1 MANNV
6 SIATKPL
13 VYSAFR
19 YINNKVW
26 NALAEYVDN
35 SFQSFED
42 HEESLSKINPDGNV
56 RVSID
61 IDFEN
66 DTITIEDNAFGITEE
81 NYQRAFEL
89 ANIPLDASGLNEFGM
104 GMKVSSIWLC
114 DVWKVETSAY
124 GEEVKKTM
132 LFDLKEVVDKQE
144 TELPVIVEPTNSDE
158 HYTRITLSKLSL
170 NKPTSRQLTHIK
182 KHLASIYTKHI
193 REGKLNLIVN
203 GEAMEYQELKVL
215 KAPYYKTPNGEEIE
229 WRQEIDFEA
238 PSPKGGSYK
247 AKGFVALLE
256 TMSTSTDN
264 GFLLFRRGRV
274 IGTSYDDKYRPEFL
288 CGQVGSPR
296 YKRIFGEIY
305 LEGFDVSFTK
315 NSFQEDADFNSFL
328 LMLRDKLL
336 GDKNFDIFGQ
346 AQNYIKPKT
355 QKEKKLVGQK
365 LIKQIAESIS
375 QTKELG
381 KPVPVKESE
390 ETSEE
395 GKTEMSL
402 TTENATTSLFPDY
415 DETITTSINLYGG
428 KTINLTIKCKNG
440 NSKYDFYNL
449 TKSGDEYISEINL
462 KNPFFE
468 QYSELLSKKEGIEMI
483 AYVIK
488 IMVASEIILQ
498 ENGSNDGAHFRNEF
512 NKLYGQV

>member
-35 SFQSFED
+35 SFQSYED
-42 HEESLSKINPDGNV
+42 HKDVLSELNPNGNV
-56 RVSID
+56 KVTID
-61 IDFEN
+61 IDFDN
-66 DTITIEDNAFGITEE
+66 GLITIEDNAFGITED

-114 DVWKVETSAY
+114 DVWQVETSAY
-124 GEEVKKTM
+124 GEYVKKTM
-132 LFDLKEVVDKQE
+132 RFDLKEVVDKQE
-144 TELPVIVEPTNSDE
+144 TELPVIVEPADKDE
-158 HYTRITLSKLSL
+158 HYTRITLSSLSL
-170 NKPTSRQLTHIK
+170 NRPTTRQLSYIR

-193 REGKLNLIVN
+193 REGELTLIVN
-203 GEAMEYQELKVL
+203 GETLVYHELKVL
-215 KAPYYKTPNGEEIE
+215 KAPYYKTPDGNIIE
-229 WRQEIDFEA
+229 WKQEFKFEA
-238 PSPKGGSYK
+238 PNPKGGFYK
-247 AKGFVALLE
+247 AKGFIAILE

-264 GFLLFRRGRV
+264 GFLLFRRDRV
-274 IGTSYDDKYRPEFL
+274 IGTSYEDKYRPEFL

-315 NSFQEDADFNSFL
+315 NSFQEDDDFNCFL
-328 LMLRDKLL
+328 QLLRDKLAN
-336 GDKNFDIFGQ
+336 DKNFDIFGQ
-346 AQNYIKPKT
+346 AQNYTKPKT
-355 QKEKKLVGQK
+355 QKEKNLVGQN
-365 LIKQIAESIS
+365 LIKQIAEGIS
-375 QTKELG
+375 KTIEFANPKPDNKVEVKPNEKG
-381 KPVPVKESE
+381 K
-390 ETSEE
+390 ETSEATISAE
-395 GKTEMSL
+395 KT
-402 TTENATTSLFPDY
+402 LFPDY
-415 DETITTSINLYGG
+415 DKTITTPINLLTG
-428 KTINLTIKCKNG
+428 KTINLTIKYESG

-449 TKSGDEYISEINL
+449 IKSGDDYISVINL
-462 KNPFFE
+462 NNPFFE
-468 QYSELLSKKEGIEMI
+468 QYSDFLSKKEGLDMI

-488 IMVASEIILQ
+488 IMVASEIRLQ

-512 NKLYGQV
+512 NQLYGQV

>member
-1 MANNV
+1 
-6 SIATKPL
+6 
-13 VYSAFR
+13 
-19 YINNKVW
+19 
-26 NALAEYVDN
+26 
-35 SFQSFED
+35 
-42 HEESLSKINPDGNV
+42 
-56 RVSID
+56 
-61 IDFEN
+61 
-66 DTITIEDNAFGITEE
+66 
-81 NYQRAFEL
+81 
-89 ANIPLDASGLNEFGM
+89 
-104 GMKVSSIWLC
+104 
-114 DVWKVETSAY
+114 
-124 GEEVKKTM
+124 
-132 LFDLKEVVDKQE
+132 
-144 TELPVIVEPTNSDE
+144 
-158 HYTRITLSKLSL
+158 
-170 NKPTSRQLTHIK
+170 
-182 KHLASIYTKHI
+182 
-193 REGKLNLIVN
+193 
-203 GEAMEYQELKVL
+203 
-215 KAPYYKTPNGEEIE
+215 
-229 WRQEIDFEA
+229 
-238 PSPKGGSYK
+238 
-247 AKGFVALLE
+247 
-256 TMSTSTDN
+256 MSTSTDN